1 MLHDICKDS
10 NSTYSGT
17 RLNKETKQTSQKFLP
32 YQESI
37 SLNLTSLL
45 SILPLINIK
54 ACICALTTN
63 LSFTLPSVWSRGQ
76 TVWTLKMHSL
86 RSMRAFSCRC
96 SGWCPRLGQWLM
108 PHYWR
113 SLFQYGG
120 NSFFGKVSLVYILK
134 QFHSLGCLKSS
145 LTLKLRPVFIKK
157 LDANSI
163 IWWWQGESSNC
174 MFVFWPHSISNMKR
188 WED

>member
-1 MLHDICKDS
+1 MIHDICKDS

-17 RLNKETKQTSQKFLP
+17 RLNKETKQTSLSIFENFYHTKKAFL
-32 YQESI
+32 
-37 SLNLTSLL
+37 LTSLL
-45 SILPLINIK
+45 SFLFCPYKQIK
-54 ACICALTTN
+54 ACIFALTTN
-63 LSFTLPSVWSRGQ
+63 LSFTLPSVWSRRQ

-96 SGWCPRLGQWLM
+96 SGWCPRLGHWLM

-145 LTLKLRPVFIKK
+145 LTLKLRASIHKK
-157 LDANSI
+157 I
-163 IWWWQGESSNC
+163 RC
-174 MFVFWPHSISNMKR
+174 
-188 WED
+188 